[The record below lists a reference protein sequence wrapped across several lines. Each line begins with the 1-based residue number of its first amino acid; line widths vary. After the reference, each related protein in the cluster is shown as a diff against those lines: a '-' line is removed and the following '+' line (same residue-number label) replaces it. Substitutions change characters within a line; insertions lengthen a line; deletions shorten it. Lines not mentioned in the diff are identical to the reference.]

1 MRTIAF
7 IVCLISTAAQARGQF
22 YLRGEVRDDRQQPLQ
37 NVNIQLHSTGVMY
50 SSGLGGAFGIMTSRQ
65 QDTLSFR
72 LDGYEPVK
80 LAVTP
85 AKYLE
90 VTMKMMP
97 FTASLQRFSL
107 LSMTS
112 EQQQKASRFRMLG
125 DESYHSLVENG
136 FIKTER
142 YPDISVVLNVDR
154 ASYSNIR
161 RFIRLGNE
169 VPPDAVRIEEM
180 LNYFSLDPRPPGGD
194 SLFRVRTRMSDCP
207 WNDRNRLLFVHVNA
221 RKVDM
226 DKVPPG
232 NLVFLIDASG
242 SMDLPNRL
250 PLLKTAFRRLVENL
264 RPVDTVS
271 IVVYG
276 EAPGVML
283 RPTSGAYKDSIIRA
297 INDLEA
303 GGSTPGE
310 AGILHAY
317 ALARSS
323 FIKGGNNRIILA
335 TDGDF
340 NVGRHSE
347 EELEQIILQQRQGGI
362 YLTCLGVG
370 MGNYKDSKIEIL
382 AKKGNGNFAYIDTEQ
397 EAEKVLVKELTQT
410 LYTVADDVYM
420 QVRFN
425 PASVAEHRLIGFDN
439 KVAALADTGM
449 VLEGGEVGSGH
460 STVAVFEVVPLEAKA
475 GEWTVSGARSP
486 DVAAITLNYRLPG
499 KPEAQRSNHRVGGDV
514 LPFDRLDRH
523 YRFAA
528 TVALYGCMLRNS
540 PHVGA
545 TTWEDMMLMAAQYSD
560 PSDPIQSEFNGLVQ
574 ASGRIYGAS
583 RKKKKGP
590 VK

>member
-1 MRTIAF
+1 MP
-7 IVCLISTAAQARGQF
+7 LNAQY

-37 NVNIQLHSTGVMY
+37 NVDIRLHSTGVMY
-50 SSGLGGAFGIMTSRQ
+50 SSGLGGAFGIMTARQ
-65 QDTLSFR
+65 QDTLSFK
-72 LDGYEPVK
+72 LDGYEPARLSVNSS
-80 LAVTP
+80 
-85 AKYLE
+85 KYQE
-90 VTMKMMP
+90 VTLKRMP

-107 LSMTS
+107 LSMTR
-112 EQQQKASRFRMLG
+112 EQQQKTSRFRMLG
-125 DESYHSLVENG
+125 DESYHSLVENS
-136 FIKTER
+136 FIRTER
-142 YPDISVVLNVDR
+142 DPDISVVLNVDR

-161 RFIRLGNE
+161 RFIRMGNE

-194 SLFRVRTRMSDCP
+194 SLFSLRTRLSTCP
-207 WNDRNRLLFVHVNA
+207 WNDRNRLLYLHVNA

-232 NLVFLIDASG
+232 NLVILIDASG

-250 PLLKTAFRRLVENL
+250 PLLKTAFRKLVENL
-264 RPVDTVS
+264 RPIDTVS
-271 IVVYG
+271 VVVYG
-276 EAPGVML
+276 DAPGIML
-283 RPTSGAYKDSIIRA
+283 QPTSGAYKDSIIRV

-310 AGILHAY
+310 AGILQAY
-317 ALARSS
+317 ALAKRS

-382 AKKGNGNFAYIDTEQ
+382 ARKGNGNSAYIDTEQ

-425 PASVAEHRLIGFDN
+425 PAAVSEHRLIGFDN
-439 KVAALADTGM
+439 KVAALSDSGK

-460 STVAVFEVVPLEAKA
+460 STMAIFEIVPVEAKA
-475 GEWTVSGARSP
+475 GEWTLPGARSP
-486 DVAAITLNYRLPG
+486 DIASIALNYRLPD
-499 KPEAQRSNHRVGGDV
+499 KPQVFRSDYRVRGEA
-514 LPFDRLDRH
+514 LPFDGLERP

-528 TVALYGCMLRNS
+528 TVVLYGSMLRNS
-540 PHVGA
+540 PHVGDFS
-545 TTWEDMMLMAAQYSD
+545 WDDMLPMAARCSD
-560 PSDPIQSEFNGLVQ
+560 PSDPLQAEFNALVQ

-583 RKKKKGP
+583 RKRKKGSP
-590 VK
+590 K